1 MRTLMSISL
10 LFGISHALNNA
21 YLPAPERP
29 LSTEYFTYAAPPD
42 EDQSAPWQAARQLA
56 KALAP
61 PQQVVFIRTP
71 ETNLFTLTAKQ
82 LASQNPLDIYVLQRQ
97 ADTAALAQQQ
107 AAIQQQAEHRP
118 SVHFVKYRTPADVT
132 RALASLR
139 NGYDQ
144 LPGNSISHAIETAD
158 VFEVKQQQT
167 VRQSVPQI
175 IQQPVPQFIQRPVP
189 QFIQQSAPQIS
200 QKPEPVIF
208 KILPKGGSDYEVHEE
223 ATELEMARL
232 QALFREY
239 LPPGRYPS

>member
-21 YLPAPERP
+21 YLPANNGYAPERP
-29 LSTEYFTYAAPPD
+29 LATEYFTYAAPPD
-42 EDQSAPWQAARQLA
+42 EDQAAPWQAARELA
-56 KALAP
+56 TALAP

-97 ADTAALAQQQ
+97 ADTAALAEQQ
-107 AAIQQQAEHRP
+107 AAIQQQAEHKP

-139 NGYDQ
+139 SGYDQ
-144 LPGNSISHAIETAD
+144 LPGNSISHAIESAD
-158 VFEVKQQQT
+158 VFEVKPQ
-167 VRQSVPQI
+167 QSVPPTIRQ
-175 IQQPVPQFIQRPVP
+175 
-189 QFIQQSAPQIS
+189 
-200 QKPEPVIF
+200 PEPVIF

-232 QALFREY
+232 QALFRDY
-239 LPPGRYPS
+239 LPPGKHSS

>member
-10 LFGISHALNNA
+10 LFSISHALNNA
-21 YLPAPERP
+21 YLPANSDYAPKRP
-29 LSTEYFTYAAPPD
+29 LATEYFTYAAPPD
-42 EDQSAPWQAARQLA
+42 EDQAAPWQAARQLA
-56 KALAP
+56 KALVP

-71 ETNLFTLTAKQ
+71 ETNIFTLTAKQ

-107 AAIQQQAEHRP
+107 AAIQQQAEHKP

-139 NGYDQ
+139 SGYDQ

-158 VFEVKQQQT
+158 VFEVKPQLQTLSQPVIPQT
-167 VRQSVPQI
+167 VRP
-175 IQQPVPQFIQRPVP
+175 PVPQTIRQ
-189 QFIQQSAPQIS
+189 
-200 QKPEPVIF
+200 PEPVIF

-239 LPPGRYPS
+239 LPPGKHR